1 MLLTKLYNE
10 FFNSEKIGGLLLMGC
25 AIISISLVNSWLG
38 DKYLSFWNFSL
49 AGHDLVHWINDGI
62 MTLFFLLIGLELERE
77 IYKGELSNLRVA
89 VLPIIAAIGG
99 MAVPAGIYSIFNF
112 GTSAQ
117 SGSGIPTATDIAFAL
132 GILSLLGNRVPASL
146 KIFLTAFAVIDDLG
160 AVIIIALF
168 YTDSL
173 VISNLLAA
181 LGIFVLLLL
190 LNRMKIMNLIPYL
203 MGGIFIWYFMHSSGV
218 HPTITGILLA
228 FAIPFRTGGPESPS
242 TKLQH
247 LLHKPVA
254 FIVLP
259 LFALADTAVP
269 LSSSIAQNLA
279 GSVSLGIILGLL
291 IGKPLGI
298 AFFSY
303 LTVLAGF
310 SKLPS
315 ELNWKHILGIGF
327 LGGIGFTMSIFITLL
342 AFQQQ
347 EVIHT
352 AKLSIFIGS
361 FLSGLTGFLWLRM
374 TLKKPA
380 ANG

>member
-181 LGIFVLLLL
+181 LGIFVLLLI

-203 MGGIFIWYFMHSSGV
+203 MGGIFIWYFMHSSGM

-242 TKLQH
+242 TKLQ
-247 LLHKPVA
+247 
-254 FIVLP
+254 
-259 LFALADTAVP
+259 
-269 LSSSIAQNLA
+269 
-279 GSVSLGIILGLL
+279 
-291 IGKPLGI
+291 
-298 AFFSY
+298 
-303 LTVLAGF
+303 
-310 SKLPS
+310 
-315 ELNWKHILGIGF
+315 
-327 LGGIGFTMSIFITLL
+327 
-342 AFQQQ
+342 
-347 EVIHT
+347 
-352 AKLSIFIGS
+352 
-361 FLSGLTGFLWLRM
+361 
-374 TLKKPA
+374 
-380 ANG
+380 